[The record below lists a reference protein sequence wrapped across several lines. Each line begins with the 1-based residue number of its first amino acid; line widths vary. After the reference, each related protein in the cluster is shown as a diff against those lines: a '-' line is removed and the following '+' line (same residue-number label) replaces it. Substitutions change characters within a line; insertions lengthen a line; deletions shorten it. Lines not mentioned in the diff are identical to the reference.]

1 MGSKK
6 SVTTLVL
13 NDALSYIAGKE
24 VTTADKII
32 TYDCKPILFNLL
44 LSKNLEEKKQMKKQL
59 FVLAAVIVA
68 ACVALAASETPTP
81 TAAPVTQPPAD
92 TATQPPADTTT
103 QPPADTTTSTPT
115 GPVLIPWWKRIFKST
130 KK

>member
-1 MGSKK
+1 
-6 SVTTLVL
+6 
-13 NDALSYIAGKE
+13 
-24 VTTADKII
+24 
-32 TYDCKPILFNLL
+32 
-44 LSKNLEEKKQMKKQL
+44 MKKQL

-68 ACVALAASETPTP
+68 ACIALSASETPTP
-81 TAAPVTQPPAD
+81 TAVPV
-92 TATQPPADTTT
+92 TQPPADTTT